1 MEHEWNMNGTLV
13 DRLLSKMAGN
23 APNFPWRS
31 VAGKSPS
38 DGEGIQAS
46 YPGFPLLKTSPSQK
60 AAGIGS
66 GIGDSSCLNYSD
78 INPKS
83 HNRVCFASLAFIPTP
98 ESSLLSCLTPYT
110 SPCGKKNHRSNPFKL
125 SISKKT
131 LKPPFHSTSTPFL
144 F

>member
-38 DGEGIQAS
+38 DVRHPSVLSWFSTAEDKS
-46 YPGFPLLKTSPSQK
+46 FPE

-66 GIGDSSCLNYSD
+66 GIL
-78 INPKS
+78 
-83 HNRVCFASLAFIPTP
+83 
-98 ESSLLSCLTPYT
+98 
-110 SPCGKKNHRSNPFKL
+110 
-125 SISKKT
+125 
-131 LKPPFHSTSTPFL
+131 
-144 F
+144 